1 MQTDILAKN
10 PSLPVRVYAVWFNM
24 LYTDRRS
31 VWPEE
36 VITDSRVTHLWDE
49 GKLLGRWYS
58 PRISD
63 GKHVVWDTFLL
74 YPPGADL
81 DAPPESLVAAGS
93 TIMKERE
100 ELRRGIKS
108 LPRRSM

>member
-1 MQTDILAKN
+1 MQTEILAKN
-10 PSLPVRVYAVWFNM
+10 PTLPLRAYAVWFNM
-24 LYTDRRS
+24 LFTDRRS
-31 VWPEE
+31 AWPEG
-36 VITDSRVTHLWDE
+36 VITDPRVTHLWDE

-81 DAPPESLVAAGS
+81 DAPPESLLAIGA
-93 TIMKERE
+93 TILEERE
-100 ELRRGIKS
+100 DLKRGIGS
-108 LPRRSM
+108 LSRTSM